1 MTSRSR
7 IKAASVGLPK
17 LSFGSRPPIGGT
29 FIHAEL
35 IELKV
40 IFRRNMPNE
49 SLKKLYVD
57 ELKDLYSAESQ
68 LVKALP
74 KIAKAASSE
83 YLRKGFETHLQQT
96 KGHVARLE
104 QIFRSLEESPKG
116 KKCIGM
122 EGLIKEGSEVI
133 GEDFEGA
140 VMDAALIGAAQRVEH
155 YEIAAYGTVREFAEI
170 LDEPKHASLLEE
182 TLNEEKETDEKL
194 TDLSRQIN
202 TQAIEE
208 GPAEERAKPNQV
220 RKMPKRVA

>member
-1 MTSRSR
+1 M
-7 IKAASVGLPK
+7 
-17 LSFGSRPPIGGT
+17 GGT

-35 IELKV
+35 MENANS
-40 IFRRNMPNE
+40 FSGGNMPND

-57 ELKDLYSAESQ
+57 ELKDLYSAENQ

-74 KIAKAASSE
+74 KMAKAASSD
-83 YLRKGFETHLQQT
+83 YLRKGFEKHLEQT

-104 QIFRSLEESPKG
+104 LIFRSLDESPKG
-116 KKCIGM
+116 KKCMGM

-133 GEDFEGA
+133 GEDFVGA

-155 YEIAAYGTVREFAEI
+155 YEIAAYGTVREFAKI

-194 TDLSRQIN
+194 TNLSREIN

-208 GPAEERAKPNQV
+208 EPEQDRAKPNQS
-220 RKMPKRVA
+220 RKMAKRVA